1 METGEA
7 TGIKNELEPKEDEM
21 SGGCKRFA
29 KEEAAR
35 LLYTSRGV
43 EKNWVKKGKG
53 KPFQVDCSG
62 GIPVCWI
69 DTRGPANG

>member
-21 SGGCKRFA
+21 GGRWNRFA

-35 LLYTSRGV
+35 LLYTPRGM
-43 EKNWVKKGKG
+43 EKNWG
-53 KPFQVDCSG
+53 
-62 GIPVCWI
+62 
-69 DTRGPANG
+69 